1 MKSELES
8 VVWPPD
14 PIKTE
19 RLVLREP
26 EAGDRT
32 ALIELLASPE
42 VGTYVGGPQPRDD
55 LERAIPAE
63 PRRRA
68 GLFAVDLDGAMI
80 GTVTLDERHPNHP
93 DQIRPEVAPVELG
106 YLFLPSSWGHG
117 YATEAC
123 TAALTWF
130 TTTRPGT
137 PIALTT
143 QTANTPSMHLATKLG
158 FTEVERYEAW
168 GTEQWLGVWTPSS

>member
-1 MKSELES
+1 MKTELEA
-8 VVWPPD
+8 VAWPPA

-26 EAGDRT
+26 EARDRT

-42 VGTYVGGPQPRDD
+42 VGTYIGGPQSRDD
-55 LERAIPAE
+55 LERAIPPV

-80 GTVTLDERHPNHP
+80 GTVTLDERDPDHP
-93 DQIRPEVAPVELG
+93 DQVRPDVAPVELG
-106 YLFLPSSWGHG
+106 YLFLPRSWGHG

-123 TAALTWF
+123 RAALTWF
-130 TTTRPGT
+130 TTARPNT
-137 PIALTT
+137 PVALTT
-143 QTANTPSMHLATKLG
+143 QTANHPSMHLATNLG
-158 FTEVERYEAW
+158 FTEIQRYQAW
-168 GTEQWLGVWTPSS
+168 GADQWLGVWRPK

>member
-1 MKSELES
+1 MKSELGS

-26 EAGDRT
+26 EARDRT
-32 ALIELLASPE
+32 AFIELLASPE
-42 VGTYVGGPQPRDD
+42 VGTYIGGPQSRDD

-68 GLFAVDLDGAMI
+68 GLFAVDLDGSMI
-80 GTVTLDERHPNHP
+80 GTVTLDERDPNHP
-93 DQIRPEVAPVELG
+93 DQVRPDVASVELG
-106 YLFLPSSWGHG
+106 YLFLPSVWGHG

-123 TAALTWF
+123 AAALTWLA
-130 TTTRPGT
+130 TARPGT
-137 PIALTT
+137 AVALTT
-143 QTANTPSMHLATKLG
+143 QTANVASMRLATKLG
-158 FTEVERYEAW
+158 FTEVQRYEAW
-168 GTEQWLGVWTPSS
+168 GAEQWLGVRVS